1 MLGSPTITVKGRNL
15 LAKIVAAK
23 IPLTLSYIGLG
34 DGLQEETEEV
44 ISLANEI
51 MKKEI
56 ESCNYSEKEGQYYIR
71 RVFTNADLEEGFY
84 IREVGIYAIDPDEGE
99 ILYAYTNAGENGVDY
114 FAPGK
119 GKVIVKE
126 IIEMATKFGNAE
138 NITVVIDPSIAL
150 VSEKEFEE
158 YKNSNK
164 VNTDNLQEQIDE
176 NTAQLKEKMNH
187 SLLINKDFQVWQRGN
202 SFDNV
207 DGKYTADRWFSNNG
221 VSGALQIEKVDGG
234 LKMTW
239 SKVATGIIAQTLDE
253 VDKNRLVGKKL
264 SCAISVDGVRYTYT
278 TTISTIH
285 TYVDFDLSTKTFATK
300 EQGTATKYYIYL
312 GQSIAP
318 IGTTYTIN
326 YVDDAI
332 GESIGEFMP
341 RSYGEESALCQ
352 RYYQEIQGYIL
363 SYVIQNANIL
373 CFNLPYITS
382 MRTAPTLT
390 FKSIPMIRNSTAVE
404 QTGFTFAMGI
414 GGTSFCTI
422 NATKNGHGLTSAN
435 LCLTH
440 DSCACLDAEIY

>member
-1 MLGSPTITVKGRNL
+1 MAEERFYTILTNVGKAKVANAALLNSNVSLTTLKVGDGNGAYYNPTEEQTELKNTVYTCNVGSVSVDKDNPNW
-15 LAKIVAAK
+15 IVAETI
-23 IPLTLSYIGLG
+23 IPGSVGG
-34 DGLQEETEEV
+34 
-44 ISLANEI
+44 
-51 MKKEI
+51 
-56 ESCNYSEKEGQYYIR
+56 
-71 RVFTNADLEEGFY
+71 FT
-84 IREVGIYAIDPDEGE
+84 IREVGLFDVEGDLIAIGKYPETYKPIVQSGASKDLNVRTIFEVS
-99 ILYAYTNAGENGVDY
+99 NAASVNLSIN
-114 FAPGK
+114 PS
-119 GKVIVKE
+119 
-126 IIEMATKFGNAE
+126 IIIATKE
-138 NITVVIDPSIAL
+138 DI
-150 VSEKEFEE
+150 E
-158 YKNSNK
+158 
-164 VNTDNLQEQIDE
+164 NLQKQVTK
-176 NTAQLKEKMNH
+176 NTTDLNAKMNH

-414 GGTSFCTI
+414 GKTSFCTI